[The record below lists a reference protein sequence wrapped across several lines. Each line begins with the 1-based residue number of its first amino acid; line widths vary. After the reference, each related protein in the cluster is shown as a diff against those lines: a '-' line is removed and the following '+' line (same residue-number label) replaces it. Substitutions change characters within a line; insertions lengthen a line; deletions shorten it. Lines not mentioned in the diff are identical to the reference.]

1 VVDDE
6 GYPVPFRARSGSLR
20 PDGVHLDLLPAM
32 PTEAQGRACLTFHT
46 IQVKNGS
53 MVSNEN
59 MSFLGEV
66 TKDEDGALFKV
77 ERPLPSISRKVTPKG
92 MLKVIKVM
100 LACRKRLEVEAARRG
115 QSVPAV
121 RRPKEFGNR

>member
-1 VVDDE
+1 MVDGE
-6 GYPVPFRARSGSLR
+6 GYPVPFRVRGGSLGS
-20 PDGVHLDLLPAM
+20 DGVHLNLIPAM
-32 PTEAQGRACLTFHT
+32 PVDARGRACLTFHT

-77 ERPLPSISRKVTPKG
+77 ERQLPGISMKVTPKG
-92 MLKVIKVM
+92 MLKVIQVM
-100 LACRKRLEVEAARRG
+100 LACRKRLEAEAARRG
-115 QSVPAV
+115 QPVPKV
-121 RRPKEFGNR
+121 RLPQ